1 MGNCCGTIKTEGKG
15 KVNATGL
22 GKRCMYRWAK
32 EKEEKGRV
40 NATWL
45 GKRPTVEQKKE
56 GKGEVN
62 ATGLDGGKF
71 CA

>member
-1 MGNCCGTIKTEGKG
+1 MLHDLVKDLRLSK
-15 KVNATGL
+15 
-22 GKRCMYRWAK
+22 
-32 EKEEKGRV
+32 
-40 NATWL
+40 
-45 GKRPTVEQKKE
+45 KKE